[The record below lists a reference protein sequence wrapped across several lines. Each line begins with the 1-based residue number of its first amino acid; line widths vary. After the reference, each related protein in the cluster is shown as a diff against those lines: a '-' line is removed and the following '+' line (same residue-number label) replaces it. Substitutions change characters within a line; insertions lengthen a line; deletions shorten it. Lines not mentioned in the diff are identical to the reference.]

1 MDMSKAGILNMR
13 IVKEMDRFI
22 HLQSL
27 SDLKFVEITNLEHKL
42 IVHYSVRDKDLKQE
56 YKFEIENYLIYDQK
70 AIYIQSPILK
80 LLSPQIS
87 IHLDIHMLA
96 FGQVCYT
103 FPGDIQ
109 YNKGLTCGYAVEQSF
124 KWVFGYEYYLKN
136 HIWPFPEMPHG
147 VYPIFWGFTRPG
159 MAA

>member
-1 MDMSKAGILNMR
+1 MSKAATSAMR
-13 IVKEMDRFI
+13 IFREMDRFV

-27 SDLKFVEITNLEHKL
+27 SDLKFIKIENLEYKL
-42 IVHYSVRDKDLKQE
+42 IMRYSVKDKDLKQE
-56 YKFEIENYLIYDQK
+56 YKFEVENYLIGDQK
-70 AIYIQSPILK
+70 DIYHQSPVLR

-87 IHLDIHMLA
+87 INLDIHMLT
-96 FGQVCYT
+96 FGQICYT

-124 KWVFGYEYYLKN
+124 KWAFGYEYYLKN
-136 HIWPFPEMPHG
+136 HVWPFQEMLHG
-147 VYPIFWGFTRPG
+147 IYPIFWGFSRPG